1 MIKSFTV
8 FAPQRS
14 GTNYTEHLITQNFKN
29 IHCHLPMNEYA
40 WKHEPSA
47 KRIYGNYKEH
57 RKELR
62 QHLHLLVTKYVYK
75 WIESIQRNAVDIV
88 IRRPELLDISYY
100 FNILLI
106 LSLPGKE
113 KAVF

>member
-62 QHLHLLVTKYVYK
+62 QHLHLLVT
-75 WIESIQRNAVDIV
+75 
-88 IRRPELLDISYY
+88 
-100 FNILLI
+100 
-106 LSLPGKE
+106 
-113 KAVF
+113 